1 MNEKAAA
8 WKKFEGGMT
17 REKSKNKVVVSVQEV
32 KNFIAFL
39 THNYR
44 S

>member
-17 REKSKNKVVVSVQEV
+17 RQKSKNKVVVSVQEV
-32 KNFIAFL
+32 MKIICCFAN
-39 THNYR
+39 H